1 MKTAAFLFALCLSA
15 SAFAAEKTENVKVN
29 GWHCDNCPK
38 KTAAAMEKID
48 GVKSA
53 KANRK
58 KGVVTVTFDDSKVK
72 QADLDKAVAD
82 SGFEVG
88 K

>member
-15 SAFAAEKTENVKVN
+15 ATLAAEKTETVKVS

-38 KTAAAMEKID
+38 KTAAAVKKID
-48 GVKSA
+48 GVKEA
-53 KANRK
+53 KSDRA
-58 KGVVTVTFDDSKVK
+58 KGEMTVTYDDSKVK
-72 QADLDKAVAD
+72 HADLEKAVAD